1 MTVNPSTSDV
11 ADKAVSTEDGGSGIE
26 VTRLEAVL
34 AALVETKVEAIK
46 ASSALSKRSGSAPA
60 SPRRHRLTS
69 TSTAS
74 SSLNHQHRK
83 KSHHHHHHHHHYHH
97 HHHHHHHHRKRH
109 DSAPCNEFIE
119 DVTDHQHNAHHG
131 KTRRKASE
139 SPRRP
144 RKKRKHSKSP
154 NILHDVV
161 RDVQA
166 GLDSRLELFGM
177 DGDQDLTLINFER
190 TRETLSDS
198 CEYPQLHRSASYFP
212 QSTAQLKIHY
222 DDDDYVA
229 LNVADELEEEEILS
243 GPEKIEAPREKYHR
257 PRRKKKR
264 KRRKINNTGPQEEL
278 VDPEELPPRARWTI
292 VATAC
297 LLLTMSLLLV
307 GVTLRMAPIIDDMG
321 NGRRG
326 SGSRRTKSR
335 RMSTTRRKD
344 SVRPIKTEAKEA
356 LKIAETVQEL
366 EQARRHRRITMIV
379 LGTFLFLLA
388 ASVLV
393 VVVTLTHS
401 TFLSPAIGSK
411 ELAEHRARLRRENE
425 ELLNSLNRVFIV
437 ENTTVPP

>member
-1 MTVNPSTSDV
+1 MTVTPSTSDV
-11 ADKAVSTEDGGSGIE
+11 ADKAVSTDDGGSGME
-26 VTRLEAVL
+26 VARLEAVL

-46 ASSALSKRSGSAPA
+46 ASSGLNKRSGSAPA
-60 SPRRHRLTS
+60 SPRRLRLTS

-74 SSLNHQHRK
+74 SSLNHQHRR
-83 KSHHHHHHHHHYHH
+83 KSHHHHGHH
-97 HHHHHHHHRKRH
+97 HHHHHHHHRRRH
-109 DSAPCNEFIE
+109 DSTPCDEFIGDPTE
-119 DVTDHQHNAHHG
+119 HHQHNVHNG
-131 KTRRKASE
+131 KARRRASE

-154 NILHDVV
+154 NILHGIVQ
-161 RDVQA
+161 DVQT

-177 DGDQDLTLINFER
+177 DGDQDLALINFER
-190 TRETLSDS
+190 TRDTLSDS

-212 QSTAQLKIHY
+212 QSAAQLQIHY

-229 LNVADELEEEEILS
+229 LKADELEEEEILS
-243 GPEKIEAPREKYHR
+243 CTPKIEAPREKYHR
-257 PRRKKKR
+257 PRRKRKR
-264 KRRKINNTGPQEEL
+264 KRKANNAGPQEEL

-326 SGSRRTKSR
+326 STSRRTKPRNAGS
-335 RMSTTRRKD
+335 TRRKD
-344 SVRPIKTEAKEA
+344 SARPSKVETKEA
-356 LKIAETVQEL
+356 QKIVENVANL
-366 EQARRHRRITMIV
+366 EQARRHRRIAMIV

-401 TFLSPAIGSK
+401 TFLSPPTGSR
-411 ELAEHRARLRRENE
+411 ELAEHRARMRRENE
-425 ELLNSLNRVFIV
+425 ELLNSLNRVFV
-437 ENTTVPP
+437 TENLTIPP